1 MTDLN
6 DLAIIGRLTR
16 DIGETD
22 FSYISTGTAKLTFS
36 IAVNRS
42 VKHGDDWVD
51 EASFFDVTYWGKPAE
66 GIKQYLGKG
75 KQVAVKGFLK
85 QDRWEK
91 DGQKHSKISI
101 VAESV
106 QLLGSKGDG
115 SGNNGSSGSSEYH
128 KPASNGSSFKPKS
141 AAQQPQQS
149 FEEQNEFPEDIPF

>member
-6 DLAIIGRLTR
+6 NVGIIGRLTR
-16 DIGETD
+16 DIGEDD
-22 FSYISTGTAKLTFS
+22 FSYINTGTAKLIFS

-75 KQVAVKGFLK
+75 KQVAVKGYLK

-91 DGQKHSKISI
+91 DGQKHSRISI

-115 SGNNGSSGSSEYH
+115 SGNSGSGEYH
-128 KPASNGSSFKPKS
+128 KPAFNNGSSFKPK
-141 AAQQPQQS
+141 AEEPQQQS